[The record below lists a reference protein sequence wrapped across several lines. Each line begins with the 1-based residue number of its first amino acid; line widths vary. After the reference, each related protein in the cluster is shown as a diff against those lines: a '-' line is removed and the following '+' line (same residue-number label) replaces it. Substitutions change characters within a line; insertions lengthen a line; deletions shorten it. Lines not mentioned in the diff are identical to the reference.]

1 MFSDILFDNII
12 VTDNEETANQFAAQT
27 YDVKRKYIDKK
38 SVSTSFEMF
47 Y

>member
-1 MFSDILFDNII
+1 MSSNILFDNII
-12 VTDNEETANQFAAQT
+12 ITDNEEAADQFAAQT

-38 SVSTSFEMF
+38 SVSKI